1 MSGAIFIFTIA
12 MFPYVF
18 ILARISFSMISKTV
32 VELVAL
38 QKLSPKKAFFK
49 VYLPLSYPAIF
60 AGSILA
66 IMETLSDY
74 GTVLYFGIETFSVGV
89 FKSWFGYGDLA
100 GAINVAIILL
110 IFVFSILLV
119 EHNIQK
125 NLDSQALRIV
135 TKKQKK
141 IKLSGK
147 NNFYAFLISFFY
159 SPIYSFYSKWSFDL
173 LDNFGF

>member
-1 MSGAIFIFTIA
+1 MIGAIFIFTIA
-12 MFPYVF
+12 TFPYVF
-18 ILARISFSMISKTV
+18 ILARVSFSMVSKSV
-32 VELVAL
+32 VELISL
-38 QKLSPKKAFFK
+38 YKLNPIKAFFT

-66 IMETLSDY
+66 IMETFSDY
-74 GTVLYFGIETFSVGV
+74 GTVLYFGIETFSVGI

-119 EHNIQK
+119 EHNI
-125 NLDSQALRIV
+125 R
-135 TKKQKK
+135 KKFRFSSSTNSDEKAKK

-147 NNFYAFLISFFY
+147 NNFYALLIA
-159 SPIYSFYSKWSFDL
+159 L
-173 LDNFGF
+173 LIATL